1 LVFGATPATATR
13 KIMISFAS
21 GIALLLGLALSAGC
35 ASQYDARHR
44 YEDGWRA
51 SDVLKVAPT
60 PNQLESAGIDCSKS
74 TVQSPVKGR
83 RYAYIRYLRSFAPRH
98 AIVVVPEHVS
108 VIEGDRVFFNIYD
121 CTQAIVPIVKVSF
134 K

>member
-1 LVFGATPATATR
+1 
-13 KIMISFAS
+13 MISFAS

-74 TVQSPVKGR
+74 TVQSLLKDGGTLIFDICAASR
-83 RYAYIRYLRSFAPRH
+83 R
-98 AIVVVPEHVS
+98 
-108 VIEGDRVFFNIYD
+108 D
-121 CTQAIVPIVKVSF
+121 TQLSWCPSMSA
-134 K
+134 